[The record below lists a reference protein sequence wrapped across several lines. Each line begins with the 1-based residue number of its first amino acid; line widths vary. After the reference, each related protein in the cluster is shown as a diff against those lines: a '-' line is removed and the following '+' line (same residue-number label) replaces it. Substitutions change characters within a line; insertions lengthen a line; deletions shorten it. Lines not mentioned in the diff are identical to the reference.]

1 MIMYYY
7 CVCDYNDYMNVY
19 GDFDDDHNGT
29 SDNVILV
36 MNMNVY
42 ECV

>member
-1 MIMYYY
+1 
-7 CVCDYNDYMNVY
+7 MNVH

-36 MNMNVY
+36 MIMNVY